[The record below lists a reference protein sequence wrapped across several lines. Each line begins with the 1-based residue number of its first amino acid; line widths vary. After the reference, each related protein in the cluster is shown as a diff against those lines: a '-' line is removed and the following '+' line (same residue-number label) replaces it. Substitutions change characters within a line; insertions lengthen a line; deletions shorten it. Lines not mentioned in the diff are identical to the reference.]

1 MISAFKEV
9 IGPSMDLN
17 NTRKRQGGRDEIN
30 IEGDLKNGSNQ
41 IISRFQGRTLMF

>member
-1 MISAFKEV
+1 MISAFKGV

-41 IISRFQGRTLMF
+41 MISRFQGRTLMF